1 MKRALLREL
10 PKIDYLLNENLV
22 KKYLETTNRD
32 LIVEAL
38 RETIDFYRG
47 EILKDRI
54 DSLAN
59 IDILNYFEKL
69 IKKKTQ
75 NHFIKVINAS
85 GIIVHTNLGRAL
97 LSDAASENVMQ
108 VIRNYNNLEYSI
120 NEGARGSRYDH
131 LESLIT
137 KITGAEAA
145 LVVNNNAAAVMLVLN
160 TLCNGKE
167 AIVSRGQ
174 LVEIGGSF
182 RVPDVME
189 LSGAKLVEVGTTNK
203 THMYDY
209 ENNINLNT
217 GVLMKIH
224 TSNYKII
231 GFTKEI
237 TTEELLYL
245 SDKYDLPTVEDLGSG
260 ALIDF
265 SKHGFIYEPTVQ
277 ESVKGGIDV
286 ITFSG
291 DKMLGGPQAGFI
303 IGKKKY
309 IDKMKKNQ
317 LTRALRVGK
326 MTIAAIEA
334 TLKLYLSEKEAI
346 ENIPTL
352 HMMLSDKEIHKK
364 RAQSLARRLKSK
376 TISFTYKIEEGL
388 SKVGGGSLPT
398 ETIPSYIIKT
408 RNEKLSPSKIE
419 VLMRENSIPIIGR
432 VKDDAFIMDIRTI
445 KDNDFHDIVK
455 TFELIEN
462 SIAKL

>member
-1 MKRALLREL
+1 MRKELLREL
-10 PKIDYLLNENLV
+10 PKIDYLLNEDIV
-22 KKYLETTNRD
+22 KKYLQSINRD
-32 LIVEAL
+32 LIIEAL
-38 RETIDFYRG
+38 REAIDFYRG
-47 EILKDRI
+47 EILNDRI
-54 DSLAN
+54 DSLEN
-59 IDILNYFEKL
+59 IDILNYFDKL
-69 IKKKTQ
+69 INEKTQ
-75 NHFIKVINAS
+75 NHFRKVINAS
-85 GIIVHTNLGRAL
+85 GVIVHTNLGRSL
-97 LSDAASENVMQ
+97 LSEAASENVMQ
-108 VIRNYNNLEYSI
+108 VMKHYNNLEYSI
-120 NEGARGSRYDH
+120 EEGSRGSRYDH

-145 LVVNNNAAAVMLVLN
+145 LVVNNNAAAVMLTLS

-209 ENNINLNT
+209 ENNINTNT

-224 TSNYKII
+224 TSNYKIM

-237 TTEELLYL
+237 TSEELLYL
-245 SDKYDLPTVEDLGSG
+245 SNKYDLPTIEDLGSG
-260 ALIDF
+260 ALVDF
-265 SKHGFIYEPTVQ
+265 SKYGFTYEPTVQ
-277 ESVKGGIDV
+277 ESVKSGIDV

-352 HMMLSDKEIHKK
+352 NMMLTNKEIHKK
-364 RAQSLARRLKSK
+364 RAQSLVRKLKK
-376 TISFTYKIEEGL
+376 TTSSFTFKIEEDS

-398 ETIPSYIIKT
+398 ETIPSYIIKSK
-408 RNEKLSPSKIE
+408 NEKLSSSKIE
-419 VLMRENSIPIIGR
+419 ALMRKNSTPIIGR
-432 VKDDAFIMDIRTI
+432 VKEDAFVMDIRTV
-445 KDNDFHDIVK
+445 KDNDFNDIIK
-455 TFELIEN
+455 AFELIEK
-462 SIAKL
+462 SIA